1 MGRKHNDVF
10 VLGPEPLD
18 FDADSGLGDERKAE
32 PAARARPEPGA
43 PARTVEAGSQPQRGL
58 GHRPLSRRPA
68 ASRPNPAERLIGRDG
83 PRRPFGRRAAA
94 LAAAVGVGTTIVAAR
109 LISAGGGE
117 PERAPTS
124 PAAQLAQVEPTSPAA
139 PPAPVVPSPRPRRG
153 AGPRNG
159 PERHPATRQSSQSP
173 SQVPPQPVAPAD
185 APTRTVYPTAEAFG
199 FER

>member
-18 FDADSGLGDERKAE
+18 FDADFESRDETKAE

-43 PARTVEAGSQPQRGL
+43 TAGPAPAGSQHQRGL
-58 GHRPLSRRPA
+58 GHRPLSRHPA
-68 ASRPNPAERLIGRDG
+68 ASRPNPADRLIGQHGRG
-83 PRRPFGRRAAA
+83 RRFPRRAAA
-94 LAAAVGVGTTIVAAR
+94 LAAAVGVAATIAAGR
-109 LISAGGGE
+109 LIFAGGGE

-153 AGPRNG
+153 AGPRTG
-159 PERHPATRQSSQSP
+159 PEHHPRARPSSQSP
-173 SQVPPQPVAPAD
+173 IEVPPQPVAPAIAA
-185 APTRTVYPTAEAFG
+185 APSVYPTAEAFG